1 MAQLWP
7 RRKYEIPNVDIG
19 STDMDFQVEER
30 QLHMMIKL
38 VDADEVGSC
47 SNSRNHGSGV
57 REGDV
62 CLSPV
67 IPLFGA
73 PWGR

>member
-1 MAQLWP
+1 M
-7 RRKYEIPNVDIG
+7 DIG
-19 STDMDFQVEER
+19 STDVDFQVEEK
-30 QLHMMIKL
+30 QLHMMAKF
-38 VDADEVGSC
+38 VDADEVGFC
-47 SNSRNHGSGV
+47 SNSKEHGSGV

-73 PWGR
+73 PWAR

>member
-1 MAQLWP
+1 MWTI
-7 RRKYEIPNVDIG
+7 R
-19 STDMDFQVEER
+19 STDVDFQVEER
-30 QLHMMIKL
+30 QLPMMAKL

-47 SNSRNHGSGV
+47 SNSRDHGSGV
-57 REGDV
+57 RDGDV

-73 PWGR
+73 PWVR